1 MNMKK
6 TLIATMLLFIFSSCD
21 EFYSFNVFNTSDYP
35 VTILSQNFT
44 DLEATYNPQHNNH
57 PGSCYQ
63 IAFPGEEVRIH
74 SWSHWDDVAAHQDSG
89 YVKIYILDTLTLK
102 DTLCIY
108 YMEPWSIRES
118 NCMIYFPPTEAM
130 RDFKMWPPYGTY
142 DAHGNRVE

>member
-1 MNMKK
+1 MKK
-6 TLIATMLLFIFSSCD
+6 ALIATMLLFVFSGCNESYRFD
-21 EFYSFNVFNTSDYP
+21 VINTSDYP
-35 VTILSQNFT
+35 VIILSQRF
-44 DLEATYNPQHNNH
+44 DELLSWYNPQYYNH
-57 PGSCYQ
+57 PGSSDE
-63 IAFPGEEVRIH
+63 IAFPGEFVIID
-74 SWSHWDDVAAHQDSG
+74 SWGHWDDVAAHQDSG

>member
-6 TLIATMLLFIFSSCD
+6 SLIATMLLFIFSGCD
-21 EFYSFNVFNTSDYP
+21 EFYSFDVINTSDYP
-35 VTILSQNFT
+35 VTICSQKFD
-44 DLEATYNPQHNNH
+44 DLTSRFNPQHRNH
-57 PGSCYQ
+57 PGSSAQ
-63 IAFPGEEVRIH
+63 IAFPGEYVTIG
-74 SWSHWDDVAAHQDSG
+74 SWSRWDIVAAHQDSG